1 MVMVLS
7 ETREKYL
14 RNLSKQFR
22 DTVLSERLYLQPH
35 LSLADVAE
43 RLGSSWYDLS
53 YSINTYLEM
62 SFIDYINGLRIK
74 DVLLLMQ
81 SAGGKELKIS
91 DLGRMAGFNDR
102 TTFCRACK
110 KLTGLSPSELKEQA
124 INYKL

>member
-1 MVMVLS
+1 MIMVLS

-43 RLGSSWYDLS
+43 RLGASWYDLS

-81 SAGGKELKIS
+81 STGGKELKIS

-124 INYKL
+124 NNYKL